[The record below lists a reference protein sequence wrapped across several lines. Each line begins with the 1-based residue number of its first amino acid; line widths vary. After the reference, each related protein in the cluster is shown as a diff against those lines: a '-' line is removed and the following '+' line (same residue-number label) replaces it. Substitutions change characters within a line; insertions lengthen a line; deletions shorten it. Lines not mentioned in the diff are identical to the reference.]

1 MLIKNVQK
9 HVLFHAGI
17 RRVRKMWKSQRF
29 LTNQSRISTFC
40 DYLLCIELSKTVQL
54 LIHIQVMNH
63 LHDA

>member
-29 LTNQSRISTFC
+29 LTNQSRIK
-40 DYLLCIELSKTVQL
+40 LSKTVQL